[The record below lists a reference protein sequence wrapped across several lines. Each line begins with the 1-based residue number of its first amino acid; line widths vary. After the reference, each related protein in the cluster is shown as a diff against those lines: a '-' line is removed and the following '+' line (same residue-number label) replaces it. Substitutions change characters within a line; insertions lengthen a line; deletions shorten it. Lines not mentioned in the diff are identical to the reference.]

1 MTGNG
6 VMASC
11 CLPGAAASSGAVA
24 SPVSE
29 VGTGYDPEARF
40 VRLAGGLFLMGTDDP
55 AAHPMD
61 GEGPVRPVL
70 LSPFEIDAVC
80 VSNRRFARFVE
91 AAGYRTESEVFGWSF
106 VFFSFLVDD
115 EQSTQ
120 AAAGAPWWRQVI
132 GASWR
137 HPEGPQSTIEDRLDH
152 PVTHISHHDAMA
164 YCDWADARLPTEA
177 EWEFAARGGLE
188 QKRFPWGDQLTP
200 DGQHRCNIWQGEFP
214 RHDTGEDGYFGTAPV
229 AAFAPNEY
237 GLFNMVGNVWEWCGE
252 LFEPSPAGPTPDSR
266 AASGSPRVIRG
277 GSYLCHDSYC
287 FRYRVSARSSAPPAS
302 ATGHVGFRLARDIS

>member
-1 MTGNG
+1 
-6 VMASC
+6 
-11 CLPGAAASSGAVA
+11 
-24 SPVSE
+24 
-29 VGTGYDPEARF
+29 
-40 VRLAGGLFLMGTDDP
+40 MGSDDP

-91 AAGYRTESEVFGWSF
+91 ATCYRTASEVFGWSF
-106 VFFSFLVDD
+106 VFFGFFAEN
-115 EQSTQ
+115 EQPTQ
-120 AAAGAPWWRQVI
+120 AVAGAPWWRQVI
-132 GASWR
+132 GSSWR
-137 HPEGPQSTIEDRLDH
+137 YPEGPQSTIEDRLDH

-164 YCDWADARLPTEA
+164 YCDWAGARLPTEA

-214 RHDTGEDGYFGTAPV
+214 RHDTGEDGYRGTAPV
-229 AAFAPNEY
+229 GAFAPNEY
-237 GLFNMVGNVWEWCGE
+237 GLFNMVGNVWEWCGD
-252 LFEPSPAGPTPDSR
+252 LFEPSPATPDLR

-287 FRYRVSARSSAPPAS
+287 FRYRVSARSSAPPDS
-302 ATGHVGFRLARDIS
+302 ATGHVGFRLARDMS